1 MMPVVTAGAGSKD
14 LELGATDWPEGCLGY
29 AFNLLRPT
37 QPGHRRQL
45 MFSAFGTQLVS
56 SLGRHI
62 VLAWLKHTALYT
74 RYLPFF

>member
-1 MMPVVTAGAGSKD
+1 MAGASSED

-56 SLGRHI
+56 ALVRH
-62 VLAWLKHTALYT
+62 L
-74 RYLPFF
+74 RLPY